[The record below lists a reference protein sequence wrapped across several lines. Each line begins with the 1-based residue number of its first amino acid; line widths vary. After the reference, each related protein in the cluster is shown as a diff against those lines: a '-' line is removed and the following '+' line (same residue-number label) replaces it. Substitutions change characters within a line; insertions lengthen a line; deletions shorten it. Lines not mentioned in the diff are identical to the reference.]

1 MSTPPCTVYF
11 TRNPFHSIARP
22 LIELFRRY
30 TSRLPRRLWLVIA
43 VFAGIYGCISL
54 VNHALFKTAALDLGM
69 MNHAL
74 HSFSNFESYT
84 FHSLDSNPDIERNFF
99 GAHFSPIMFLYV
111 PFYYVFGSYT
121 LLLLQILAVLLGG
134 VGMYRW
140 MENRSGNTPMSI
152 LTAVHFYS
160 IWGIYSALAF
170 DFHNNVMGA
179 MLVPWLVLAYEQG
192 KFRRVVLWTLLMLS
206 CQEHLA
212 LWLVFIFAGLTAL
225 NWKERRRHWWNFEL
239 PMMAACG
246 LYFGVVLG
254 WAMPALAGESTS
266 SQLNRYGAFGNG
278 PLEIALNILT
288 HPWSTLQHV
297 FLSRDAPALY
307 ALVKTEF
314 NIMVLLAGGWA
325 AMYRPQFLI
334 MLVPLYLQKMLT
346 SNPDFWG
353 ISYQYSIEFVPVL
366 SLATGY
372 AVGKMRR
379 PTIQRIAAGTA
390 CFLALS
396 STLVTMTTREAR
408 YERDKV
414 DFLHS
419 SHYRTDVEVKAVRTA
434 LASLPEGATLSV
446 SSRLAP
452 HLTARE
458 RLLLFPD
465 TKDADF
471 IVLLT
476 GLQNTFPLSPEDHG
490 ERVRQYRQSPDV
502 EVNYDDHGL
511 LIVWLQRPR
520 E

>member
-1 MSTPPCTVYF
+1 
-11 TRNPFHSIARP
+11 
-22 LIELFRRY
+22 
-30 TSRLPRRLWLVIA
+30 
-43 VFAGIYGCISL
+43 
-54 VNHALFKTAALDLGM
+54 
-69 MNHAL
+69 
-74 HSFSNFESYT
+74 
-84 FHSLDSNPDIERNFF
+84 
-99 GAHFSPIMFLYV
+99 
-111 PFYYVFGSYT
+111 
-121 LLLLQILAVLLGG
+121 
-134 VGMYRW
+134 
-140 MENRSGNTPMSI
+140 
-152 LTAVHFYS
+152 
-160 IWGIYSALAF
+160 
-170 DFHNNVMGA
+170 
-179 MLVPWLVLAYEQG
+179 
-192 KFRRVVLWTLLMLS
+192 
-206 CQEHLA
+206 
-212 LWLVFIFAGLTAL
+212 
-225 NWKERRRHWWNFEL
+225 
-239 PMMAACG
+239 
-246 LYFGVVLG
+246 
-254 WAMPALAGESTS
+254 
-266 SQLNRYGAFGNG
+266 
-278 PLEIALNILT
+278 
-288 HPWSTLQHV
+288 
-297 FLSRDAPALY
+297 
-307 ALVKTEF
+307 
-314 NIMVLLAGGWA
+314 
-325 AMYRPQFLI
+325 MYRPQFLI

-346 SNPDFWG
+346 GNPDFWG

-390 CFLALS
+390 CFLALG
-396 STLVTMTTREAR
+396 STLVSMTTREAR